1 MEARRGAYLQ
11 SGSIVSKLIR
21 DARVW
26 CGLTLVAACVAAAP
40 IGASAGPHSA
50 APAVI
55 STTCR
60 VEGHVTSGRDALP
73 GVSTVVH
80 AVDALLAATS
90 TDIDGRY
97 VILFA
102 PNA

>member
-1 MEARRGAYLQ
+1 MPARRGAYLQ

-40 IGASAGPHSA
+40 IGVSAGAQTA
-50 APAVI
+50 APAAT
-55 STTCR
+55 SATCR

-73 GVSTVVH
+73 GVSIVVH
-80 AVDALLAATS
+80 AGDALKAATS

-97 VILFA
+97 VILF
-102 PNA
+102 